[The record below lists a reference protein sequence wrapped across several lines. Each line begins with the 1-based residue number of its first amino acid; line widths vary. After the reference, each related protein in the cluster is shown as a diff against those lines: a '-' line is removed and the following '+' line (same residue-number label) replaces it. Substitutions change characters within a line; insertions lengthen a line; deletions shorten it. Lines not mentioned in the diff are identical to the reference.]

1 MKLPGAPHNQ
11 VPPNADGAGKSGTVM
26 LSEYRVG
33 RGKRER
39 VVEQF
44 MGWVERRGSGGEG
57 VENEA
62 NVNGLLAS

>member
-1 MKLPGAPHNQ
+1 
-11 VPPNADGAGKSGTVM
+11 M